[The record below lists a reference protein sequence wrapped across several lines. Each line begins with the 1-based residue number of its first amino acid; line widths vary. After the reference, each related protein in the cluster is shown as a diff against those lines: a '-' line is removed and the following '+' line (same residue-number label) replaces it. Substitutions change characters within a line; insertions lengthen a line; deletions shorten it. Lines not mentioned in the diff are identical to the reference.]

1 MAIISN
7 GTTIANAGAFS
18 VNLGSLVLIK
28 EITASADAT
37 VSFVD
42 GASSV
47 VLDGTYP
54 TYLFKYINLHPASD
68 GVGVSFNLSIDG
80 GSNYNVTK
88 TTTFFEAQHAESG
101 SGSESYQT
109 GLDIA
114 QGTGFQQI
122 AQYIGTD
129 NDQSGSGE
137 LLLFSPSNTT
147 FIKHFIARGNSYF
160 ANDKTCDN
168 FSAGYGNTTSAVDAV
183 QFKMTSGNIDSGK
196 IKLYGIKDS

>member
-7 GTTIANAGAFS
+7 GTTIADAGAFS
-18 VNLGSLVLIK
+18 VSLGSLVLIK

-37 VSFVD
+37 ISFVD
-42 GASSV
+42 GSSGV
-47 VLDGTYP
+47 VLDNTYP
-54 TYLFKYINLHPASD
+54 IYLFKYINLHPASD
-68 GVGVSFNLSIDG
+68 GVGVSFNLSTDG

-88 TTTFFEAQHAESG
+88 TTTFFEAQQPESG
-101 SGSESYQT
+101 SGSQSYQT